1 MKPITANI
9 PKPLLLA
16 GGKPFLQHLLEILRS
31 VGITEIYILIGF
43 RQEAIK
49 EYFGNGKKFGVK
61 IKYLTQEKRL
71 GTAHAIGLGSPHFKS
86 DFICING
93 DVVVTEKIVKDLLE
107 FRKKHRAT
115 ILTLAKVEDLKG
127 YGVVE
132 VKGDQ
137 VTKIVEKPSRP
148 KSGFVNTGIYIF
160 TTKIFKIIKN
170 TPLSK
175 RGEYEITDSI
185 QMLTKQ
191 AKVYGFKLS
200 KSHQWMDISMPWDL
214 LKVNELFLKD
224 IKKEILGT
232 VEPYATLIGDVKI
245 GKGTIIKNGSY
256 IVGPVVIGE
265 NSDIGPN
272 CLIRPS
278 TTIGNKCKVG
288 NAVEIK
294 NSILMDNSN
303 VPHHN
308 YVGDSIIGSN
318 CNLGSGTK
326 VANLRLDDK
335 NIKAVVK
342 GEIVDTGRRKL
353 GVIMGDNVKTGI
365 NSTINMGTII
375 GENTFIGPGAIVKGT
390 IAPNSI
396 IY

>member
-1 MKPITANI
+1 
-9 PKPLLLA
+9 
-16 GGKPFLQHLLEILRS
+16 
-31 VGITEIYILIGF
+31 LIG
-43 RQEAIK
+43 
-49 EYFGNGKKFGVK
+49 N
-61 IKYLTQEKRL
+61 
-71 GTAHAIGLGSPHFKS
+71 
-86 DFICING
+86 
-93 DVVVTEKIVKDLLE
+93 
-107 FRKKHRAT
+107 
-115 ILTLAKVEDLKG
+115 
-127 YGVVE
+127 
-132 VKGDQ
+132 
-137 VTKIVEKPSRP
+137 
-148 KSGFVNTGIYIF
+148 
-160 TTKIFKIIKN
+160 
-170 TPLSK
+170 
-175 RGEYEITDSI
+175 
-185 QMLTKQ
+185 
-191 AKVYGFKLS
+191 
-200 KSHQWMDISMPWDL
+200 
-214 LKVNELFLKD
+214 
-224 IKKEILGT
+224 
-232 VEPYATLIGDVKI
+232 VKI

-390 IAPNSI
+390 IAPNSV

>member
-1 MKPITANI
+1 MPITANL
-9 PKPLLLA
+9 PKPLLPA
-16 GGKPFLQHLLEILRS
+16 GGKPFLQHLIEVLRS
-31 VGITEIYILIGF
+31 VNITEIYILTGF
-43 RQEAIK
+43 RQQAIK
-49 EYFGNGKKFGVK
+49 EYFGNGKKFDVK
-61 IKYLTQEKRL
+61 IKYLKQEERL
-71 GTAHAIGLGSPHFKS
+71 GTAHAIGLGQPYFKS

-93 DVVVTEKIVKDLLE
+93 DVLVTEKIIRDLLE
-107 FRKKHRAT
+107 YRKKHRAT
-115 ILTLAKVEDLKG
+115 IMTLAKVEDPKG
-127 YGVVE
+127 YGLVE
-132 VKGDQ
+132 VIGEL
-137 VTKIVEKPSRP
+137 VTDIVEKPDGP

-160 TTKIFKIIKN
+160 TPKIFKMINK

-175 RGEYEITDSI
+175 RGEYEITDSLK
-185 QMLTKQ
+185 MLLKQ
-191 AKVYGFKLS
+191 AKVHGKKLT
-200 KSHQWMDISMPWDL
+200 KSHNWMDISMPWDL
-214 LKVNELFLKD
+214 LNVNELFLKD
-224 IKKEILGT
+224 LKTDIQGK
-232 VEPYATLIGDVKI
+232 VEPYATLIGEVKV
-245 GKGTIIKNGSY
+245 GKGTVIKNGSY

-326 VANLRLDDK
+326 IANLRLDDK
-335 NIKAVVK
+335 NIKVVVK
-342 GEIVDTGRRKL
+342 GELINTGRRKL

-365 NSTINMGTII
+365 NSTINIGTII
-375 GENTFIGPGAIVKGT
+375 GENTYIGPGAIVKGT
-390 IAPNSI
+390 IAPNSV